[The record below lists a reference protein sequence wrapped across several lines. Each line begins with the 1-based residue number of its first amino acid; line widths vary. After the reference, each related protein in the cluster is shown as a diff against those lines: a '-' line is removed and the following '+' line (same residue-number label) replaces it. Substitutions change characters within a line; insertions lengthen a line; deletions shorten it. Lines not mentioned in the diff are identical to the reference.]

1 MEKEGTDPIQVTG
14 ILQRSA
20 ISSRCMR
27 VHRSMH
33 RPLIP
38 SILRAED
45 KIGTE
50 SNPRRGEQP
59 PSSSK
64 SHASRISKIKKKN
77 LFIIYIYICIGVKE

>member
-20 ISSRCMR
+20 ISSRYMR

-77 LFIIYIYICIGVKE
+77 LFIIYIYV